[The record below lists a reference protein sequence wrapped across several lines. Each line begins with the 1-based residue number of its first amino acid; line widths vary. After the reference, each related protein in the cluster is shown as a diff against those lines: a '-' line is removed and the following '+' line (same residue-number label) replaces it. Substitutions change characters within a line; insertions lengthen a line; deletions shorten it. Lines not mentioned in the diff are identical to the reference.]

1 MVVVI
6 FASFF
11 TLLILAVPIAMAMGF
26 STILPALIDP
36 SFSGNLEFVVRSMIK
51 GVDSCDPAIYA
62 VRCDHGD
69 RRTFPEAVRCICGI
83 YRQDKGRYAVR
94 GGCDL
99 SVLWSHLRI
108 GTGNLRSCRNH
119 VYSLSLQPGI

>member
-36 SFSGNLEFVVRSMIK
+36 S
-51 GVDSCDPAIYA
+51 
-62 VRCDHGD
+62 
-69 RRTFPEAVRCICGI
+69 
-83 YRQDKGRYAVR
+83 
-94 GGCDL
+94 
-99 SVLWSHLRI
+99 SVETWS
-108 GTGNLRSCRNH
+108 
-119 VYSLSLQPGI
+119 SLFAQ

>member
-51 GVDSCDPAIYA
+51 GVDTTSILAIQLFMLSGAIMATGGLSRKLYL
-62 VRCDHGD
+62 
-69 RRTFPEAVRCICGI
+69 
-83 YRQDKGRYAVR
+83 RY
-94 GGCDL
+94 L
-99 SVLWSHLRI
+99 SAR
-108 GTGNLRSCRNH
+108 
-119 VYSLSLQPGI
+119 